1 MASAPTQQGRPNLA
15 KSVGSGIRSLTGGG
29 GRTFFILRHITPSQK
44 YRANQDQ
51 EIIVDYIELG
61 RDPKCHIQYGDS
73 QKTVSR
79 RHAAISREGNT
90 WMLKNLSESSPT
102 LINGRPVTKQWF
114 LQNGDEI
121 QLSLEGPRLGFVL
134 PSNNVVSSIPLS
146 RRFSLF
152 REQALRPYKQGLMA
166 LAAALILVTAGS
178 GYWLTHLTNE
188 NKKIGKELSKAV
200 ADGQKLKDENAVVKT
215 DLSKMKNSFKGISKK
230 MENQSVSAEKHK
242 QLIDEQQRQLEELKN
257 KAEKDKKVGVQSI
270 QELFPNVYFI
280 RAEKVVVEFEGE
292 TKELEY
298 SWSGTGFLTTDGRF
312 ITARH
317 VVEPWFFMKKND
329 PNPTEVV
336 CNIMACNGGKVT
348 AHFTAYSPSGQKFS
362 FKNTNFSANR
372 NSDEVSVINSAGL
385 GEAKIRI
392 AGMATGADWATANV
406 GRTGQIIFDNSLSR
420 NLTATTEL
428 HILGYPLGLGAD
440 GPNQISPY
448 YTKATVATSGLSN
461 NLIMVTNRGFESGN
475 SGGPVFVVKDGKY
488 VAVGIVS
495 IAVGNSTGGI
505 IPIGNA
511 Q

>member
-1 MASAPTQQGRPNLA
+1 MASTPTQQGRPNLA
-15 KSVGSGIRSLTGGG
+15 KSVGSGIRSLAGGG

-61 RDPKCHIQYGDS
+61 RDAKCHIQYDES

-79 RHAAISREGNT
+79 RHAAIKREGNAWT
-90 WMLKNLSESSPT
+90 LMNLSQSSPT
-102 LINGRPVTKQWF
+102 LINGRPVNKLWF

-152 REQALRPYKQGLMA
+152 REQALRPYKQGLMVLAVA
-166 LAAALILVTAGS
+166 LLLVTTGG
-178 GYWLTHLTNE
+178 GYLLWQS
-188 NKKIGKELSKAV
+188 NKEIQGLNTELVAAVSMSKKLQNANDSI
-200 ADGQKLKDENAVVKT
+200 AKNLDKLKKT
-215 DLSKMKNSFKGISKK
+215 VSKIPRNPPVPPQISTP
-230 MENQSVSAEKHK
+230 NPNPTPTPIPTAAQP
-242 QLIDEQQRQLEELKN
+242 QN
-257 KAEKDKKVGVQSI
+257 I
-270 QELFPNVYFI
+270 QDLFPNVYFI
-280 RAEKVVVEFEGE
+280 RAEKVVIEFEGE
-292 TKELEY
+292 TKEIEY

-329 PNPTEVV
+329 PNPTEVI

-348 AHFTAYSPSGQKFS
+348 AYFTAYSPSGQKFS

-372 NSDEVSVINSAGL
+372 SSDETSVINSAGL

-406 GRTGQIIFDNSLSR
+406 GRTGQITFDNSLSR

-475 SGGPVFVVKDGKY
+475 SGGPVFAVKDGKY

>member
-15 KSVGSGIRSLTGGG
+15 KSVGSGIRSLAGGG
-29 GRTFFILRHITPSQK
+29 GRTFFILRHITPSKK

-61 RDPKCHIQYGDS
+61 RDAKCHIQYDDS

-152 REQALRPYKQGLMA
+152 REQALRPYKQGLMV
-166 LAAALILVTAGS
+166 LAAALLLVTTGG
-178 GYWLTHLTNE
+178 GYLLWQSSKEIQGLNTELVAAVSMS
-188 NKKIGKELSKAV
+188 KKLQNANDSIAKNL
-200 ADGQKLKDENAVVKT
+200 DKLKKT
-215 DLSKMKNSFKGISKK
+215 VSKIPRNPPIPP
-230 MENQSVSAEKHK
+230 QVSVPNPNPTPTPIPTPA
-242 QLIDEQQRQLEELKN
+242 QPQN
-257 KAEKDKKVGVQSI
+257 I
-270 QELFPNVYFI
+270 QDLFPNVYFI
-280 RAEKVVVEFEGE
+280 RAEKVVIEFEGE
-292 TKELEY
+292 TKEIEY

-329 PNPTEVV
+329 PNPTEVI

-362 FKNTNFSANR
+362 FKSTHFSANR
-372 NSDEVSVINSAGL
+372 SSDETSVINSAGL

-392 AGMATGADWATANV
+392 AGIATGADWATANV
-406 GRTGQIIFDNSLSR
+406 GRTGQITFDNSLSR

-475 SGGPVFVVKDGKY
+475 SGGPVFAVKDGKY

>member
-15 KSVGSGIRSLTGGG
+15 KSVGSGIRSLAGGG

-61 RDPKCHIQYGDS
+61 RDPKCQIQYDDA

-90 WMLKNLSESSPT
+90 WMLKNLSENSPT

-152 REQALRPYKQGLMA
+152 REQALRPYKQALMA
-166 LAAALILVTAGS
+166 LAAALVLVTAGA
-178 GYWLTHLTNE
+178 GYWLWQSKLKIDELDKELVAAVNVSKKLANE
-188 NKKIGKELSKAV
+188 NAAINKDLN
-200 ADGQKLKDENAVVKT
+200 KLKQFVNKVSRNPPIPKPAPT
-215 DLSKMKNSFKGISKK
+215 PTPTPAPTPTPIPAPTPT
-230 MENQSVSAEKHK
+230 QS
-242 QLIDEQQRQLEELKN
+242 QN
-257 KAEKDKKVGVQSI
+257 I
-270 QELFPNVYFI
+270 QDLFPNVYFI
-280 RAEKVVVEFEGE
+280 RAEKVVIEFEGE

-317 VVEPWFFMKKND
+317 VVEPWFFMKKSD

-336 CNIMACNGGKVT
+336 CNIVACNGGKVT
-348 AHFTAYSPSGQKFS
+348 AHFTAYSPSGQKFA
-362 FKNTNFSANR
+362 FKNTSFSANR
-372 NSDEVSVINSAGL
+372 TSDEVSVINSAGL

-406 GRTGQIIFDNSLSR
+406 GRTGQITFDNSLSR

-475 SGGPVFVVKDGKY
+475 SGGPVFAVKDGKY